1 MDDCKI
7 YDKLRSS
14 VEEILTKIS
23 RISSLLL
30 ETFRAQDLEGV
41 HRLDIELE
49 LAVGQK
55 ERSIGALRQ
64 HVEEHKCGRAPI

>member
-1 MDDCKI
+1 MDSCKI
-7 YDKLRSS
+7 YEKLRCS
-14 VEEILTKIS
+14 VEDNLTNVN

-55 ERSIGALRQ
+55 ERSMGALRQ
-64 HVEEHKCGRAPI
+64 HVEEHKCGKAPL